1 MLITSQQSGVSQD
14 FSNHR
19 LFFFFFNLLLLLLF
33 ACFGGDLKN
42 PRMKETDFSL

>member
-14 FSNHR
+14 FSNCR
-19 LFFFFFNLLLLLLF
+19 QFFFLNLLLLLF

-42 PRMKETDFSL
+42 PRTKETEFSL